1 MSIFSR
7 ATVINI
13 KNYGDNLKE
22 FTLKLDNYKRFE
34 AGTFLQLTLND
45 VTASERWPDSRPFSI
60 ASYYNED
67 KTMRLIIRKVGKYTT
82 KIFEQLI
89 VGASC
94 TVKYAFGEFILPMFD
109 KENEIICIAGGTGI
123 SPFLSFIE
131 CLEKEGGLDRIKLFY
146 SVRTQRDYIE
156 LDYIKNTINKNN
168 LFLYCTGE
176 KVDYA
181 KKGRIEIE
189 EILKTVKNK
198 EKADF
203 YICGSNEFIA
213 DFKRELRKNNI
224 VRINTDEWQ

>member
-7 ATVINI
+7 ATVVSI
-13 KNYGDNLKE
+13 KDYGNDIKE
-22 FTLKLDNYKRFE
+22 FTLKLDNYKWFE
-34 AGTFLQLTLND
+34 AGTFLQLTLKN

-60 ASYYNED
+60 ASYYNEN

-82 KIFEQLI
+82 KIFEQLV
-89 VGASC
+89 VGATC

-109 KENEIICIAGGTGI
+109 RENEIICIAGGTGI

-131 CLEKEGGLDRIKLFY
+131 CLEREGGIDRIKLFY
-146 SVRTQRDYIE
+146 SVRTQK
-156 LDYIKNTINKNN
+156 DYIKLNYIKNAINKDN

-176 KVDYA
+176 NVDYA
-181 KKGRIEIE
+181 KNGRIKIE
-189 EILKTVKNK
+189 EILENVKDK

-213 DFKRELRKNNI
+213 DFKRELKENDI
-224 VRINTDEWQ
+224 ERINTDEWQ

>member
-7 ATVINI
+7 ATVVSI
-13 KNYGDNLKE
+13 KDYGDNIKE

-34 AGTFLQLTLND
+34 AGTFLQLTLKN
-45 VTASERWPDSRPFSI
+45 VNASEIWPDSRPFSI
-60 ASYYNED
+60 ASYYNEN

-82 KIFEQLI
+82 KIFEQLV
-89 VGASC
+89 VGATC

-131 CLEKEGGLDRIKLFY
+131 CLEREGGIDRIKLFY
-146 SVRTQRDYIE
+146 SVRTQK
-156 LDYIKNTINKNN
+156 DYIKLNYIKNAINKDN

-176 KVDYA
+176 NVDYA
-181 KKGRIEIE
+181 KNGRIKIE
-189 EILKTVKNK
+189 EILENVKDK

-203 YICGSNEFIA
+203 YICGSNEFTT
-213 DFKRELRKNNI
+213 DFKRELKENEI
-224 VRINTDEWQ
+224 ERINTDEWQ

>member
-1 MSIFSR
+1 MSIFSSEN
-7 ATVINI
+7 VI
-13 KNYGDNLKE
+13 DLKDYVNDIIE
-22 FTLKLDNYKRFE
+22 FTLKLDNYKWFE
-34 AGTFLQLTLND
+34 AGTFLQLTLKN

-60 ASYYNED
+60 ASYYNEN

-82 KIFEQLI
+82 KIFEQLV
-89 VGASC
+89 VGATC

-131 CLEKEGGLDRIKLFY
+131 CLEREGRIDRIKLFY
-146 SVRTQRDYIE
+146 SVRTQKDYIE
-156 LDYIKNTINKNN
+156 LDYIKNTISQDN

-176 KVDYA
+176 NVDYA
-181 KKGRIEIE
+181 KNERIKIE
-189 EILKTVKNK
+189 EILENVKDK

-213 DFKRELRKNNI
+213 DFKRELKENNI
-224 VRINTDEWQ
+224 ERINTDEWQ

>member
-7 ATVINI
+7 ATVVSI
-13 KNYGDNLKE
+13 KDYGDNIKE

-34 AGTFLQLTLND
+34 AGTFLQLTLKN

-60 ASYYNED
+60 ASYYNEN

-82 KIFEQLI
+82 KIFEQLV
-89 VGASC
+89 VGATC

-109 KENEIICIAGGTGI
+109 RENEIICIAGGTGI

-131 CLEKEGGLDRIKLFY
+131 CLEREEGIDRIKLFY
-146 SVRTQRDYIE
+146 SVRTQK
-156 LDYIKNTINKNN
+156 DYIKLNYIKNAINKDN

-176 KVDYA
+176 NVDYA
-181 KKGRIEIE
+181 KNGRIKIE
-189 EILKTVKNK
+189 EILENVKDK

-213 DFKRELRKNNI
+213 DFKRELKENDI
-224 VRINTDEWQ
+224 ERINTDEWQ

>member
-7 ATVINI
+7 ATVVSI
-13 KNYGDNLKE
+13 KDYGDNIKE

-34 AGTFLQLTLND
+34 AGTFLQLTLKN

-60 ASYYNED
+60 ASYYNTN

-82 KIFEQLI
+82 KIFEQLV
-89 VGASC
+89 VGATC

-109 KENEIICIAGGTGI
+109 RENEIICIAGGTGI

-131 CLEKEGGLDRIKLFY
+131 CLEREGRIDRIKLFY
-146 SVRTQRDYIE
+146 SVRTQKDYIE
-156 LDYIKNTINKNN
+156 LDYIKNTISKDN

-176 KVDYA
+176 NVDYA
-181 KKGRIEIE
+181 KNERIKIE
-189 EILKTVKNK
+189 EILENVKDK

-213 DFKRELRKNNI
+213 DFKRELKENDI
-224 VRINTDEWQ
+224 ERINTDEWQ

>member
-7 ATVINI
+7 ATVVSI
-13 KNYGDNLKE
+13 KDYGDNIKE

-34 AGTFLQLTLND
+34 AGTFLQLTLKN

-60 ASYYNED
+60 ASYYNEN

-82 KIFEQLI
+82 KIFEQLV
-89 VGASC
+89 VGATC

-109 KENEIICIAGGTGI
+109 RENEIICIAGGTGI

-131 CLEKEGGLDRIKLFY
+131 CLEREGGIDRIKLFY
-146 SVRTQRDYIE
+146 SVRTQK
-156 LDYIKNTINKNN
+156 DYIKLNYIKNAINKDN

-176 KVDYA
+176 NVDYA
-181 KKGRIEIE
+181 KNGRIKIE
-189 EILKTVKNK
+189 EILENVKDK

-213 DFKRELRKNNI
+213 DFKRELKENDI
-224 VRINTDEWQ
+224 ERINTDEWQ